1 MVGCG
6 PALEVEDPG
15 GTSGN
20 DVSESSSGSQGMAPE
35 TDTRPVSTTRDAAT
49 GDPDEPIDTTV
60 DGEFFVSL
68 PTIIAE
74 ATPLQFVGTINA
86 DAQSISMLLTPLSL
100 DVLSVDTPRELVP
113 PPIELVGTVGPGRTF
128 SIPLHELQVS
138 GAANPITGSDI
149 VASISIEGTLGDGLV
164 CGDADGE
171 VTVPTTIALTGS
183 RFEAVEIEP
192 GTPTQDLPLPDDIG
206 CP

>member
-1 MVGCG
+1 MAGCG

-20 DVSESSSGSQGMAPE
+20 DVSESSSGSQGMAPGA
-35 TDTRPVSTTRDAAT
+35 DTRPVSTTRDAAT
-49 GDPDEPIDTTV
+49 GEPDEPIDTTV
-60 DGEFFVSL
+60 EGEFFVSL

-138 GAANPITGSDI
+138 GVANPITGSDI